1 MIRERV
7 VVERAVVE
15 EQEKIKDTEEFA
27 AADRARQVA
36 VTLAE
41 KEAEEALV
49 KEVKA
54 AEAAKNAA
62 TFEAEKVIVEA
73 KAQREAAEKESEAKK
88 MLAEATAAES
98 AAKGLGEA
106 KVMQAKADATEK
118 QGVVDALVLQ
128 RKAEAEAL
136 GQKAKAEAI
145 EKEGTAEAKVLELK
159 FAADA
164 QGISQKAEAMKLLD
178 GVGREHEEFK
188 LELEKAK
195 EVEIAEIESRVKVAA
210 EQARLVAE
218 GLKSANIDIVG
229 GENDFFEKIVN
240 SISNGK
246 AVDRLVG
253 NSDVLTDVKSTFFN
267 GDGKNFEAKLKEL
280 VHRFNV
286 NTDDVKNLSIA
297 ALLTR
302 LIAKTEDGES
312 KDELRGLL
320 KLANQT
326 GVAQSTVSALRN
338 AVPVLRS

>member
-1 MIRERV
+1 MI
-7 VVERAVVE
+7 
-15 EQEKIKDTEEFA
+15 
-27 AADRARQVA
+27 
-36 VTLAE
+36 
-41 KEAEEALV
+41 
-49 KEVKA
+49 
-54 AEAAKNAA
+54 
-62 TFEAEKVIVEA
+62 
-73 KAQREAAEKESEAKK
+73 
-88 MLAEATAAES
+88 
-98 AAKGLGEA
+98 
-106 KVMQAKADATEK
+106 
-118 QGVVDALVLQ
+118 LQ
-128 RKAEAEAL
+128 RKAEAEAQGL
-136 GQKAKAEAI
+136 VAKAEAI

-229 GENDFFEKIVN
+229 GENDFFEKIVK

-246 AVDRLVG
+246 AVDRMVG
-253 NSDVLTDVKSTFFN
+253 NSEVLTDVKETFFN
-267 GDGKNFEAKLKEL
+267 GSGGNFEAKLKEL
-280 VHRFNV
+280 VNRFNIDT
-286 NTDDVKNLSIA
+286 NDVKNLSIA

-320 KLANQT
+320 TLAKQT
-326 GVAQSTVSALRN
+326 GIAQSTVSALQL
-338 AVPVLRS
+338 AAPALSS